1 MVDSYRHHLILQA
14 GNLGEIK
21 VLIPKSELLK
31 TIKIIIGGI
40 AIVFSG
46 YRLFNITNAIPFSLT
61 HPGIAVFV
69 NGIVHILKGILNK
82 EESNTTKLIDI
93 GIGIIAIIVGLFVM
107 VYLTDASSRS
117 NWFIFL
123 FVIIQGSGFVVTGIT
138 RRGKAKA
145 IRISKIVIG
154 IIVVTLTGFLLKY
167 PELSLTILSGMLSVN
182 LLLIGIELITG
193 ITSHKMA
200 KKS

>member
-1 MVDSYRHHLILQA
+1 M
-14 GNLGEIK
+14 
-21 VLIPKSELLK
+21 IPKSELLK

-40 AIVFSG
+40 AIIFSG
-46 YRLFNITNAIPFSLT
+46 YSLFNITNKIPFFFT
-61 HPGIAVFV
+61 HPVIAVFV

-93 GIGIIAIIVGLFVM
+93 GIGIIAIIVGFFVM
-107 VYLTDASSRS
+107 VYLTDASYTPI
-117 NWFIFL
+117 WFIFL

-193 ITSHKMA
+193 TTSHKMA